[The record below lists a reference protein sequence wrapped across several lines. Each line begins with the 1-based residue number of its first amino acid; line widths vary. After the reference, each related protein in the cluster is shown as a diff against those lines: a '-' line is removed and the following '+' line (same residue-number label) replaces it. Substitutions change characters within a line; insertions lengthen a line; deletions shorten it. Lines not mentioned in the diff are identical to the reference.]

1 MKLSIVA
8 AVIVLT
14 GLLMGAIPGVH
25 AEELMLYGGF
35 EKAGPDSVPLGWK
48 INVDRDIKKEIGL
61 DDTMPHSGKYSY
73 KVRVAPPGGRVII
86 TAAEDNS
93 IGKPKPGETYTLSL
107 WINAQNLDYNQFF
120 VAPAV
125 RLNFLPTRL
134 RPVPA
139 IDLMSFMQGVNGW
152 KELTLQVQ
160 APADAEVITF
170 DIVLTKG
177 TVWIDDISLKSGK

>member
-1 MKLSIVA
+1 MKLSTVA
-8 AVIVLT
+8 AAVVLT
-14 GLLMGAIPGVH
+14 GLLMVTIPGVH
-25 AEELMLYGGF
+25 ADELMQYGGF
-35 EKAGPDSVPLGWK
+35 EKAGPDSIPQGWK
-48 INVDRDIKKEIGL
+48 INVDRDIKNEIGL
-61 DDTMPHSGKYSY
+61 DEAMPHSGKYSY
-73 KVRVAPPGGRVII
+73 KIRIAPPGGRVII
-86 TAAEDNS
+86 TAGENA

-152 KELTLQVQ
+152 KELTMQVQ
-160 APADAEVITF
+160 APADAQEITF